1 MPENALLHHALAM
14 MARTGA
20 LDLQLLAEAGSV
32 DVSVFAQYGVL
43 GIFAFML
50 VVFAR
55 GAHQRERERADRMAE
70 ENKRL
75 NELILERVIPALSS
89 ATRAAEESG
98 ELLNALQRE
107 RELMHLAERKPT
119 RGGGG

>member
-1 MPENALLHHALAM
+1 MPELALHQAPTL
-14 MARTGA
+14 MAQAGA
-20 LDLQLLAEAGSV
+20 FDHVLAEAGSV

-50 VVFAR
+50 VIFAK
-55 GAHQRERERADRMAE
+55 GAHQRERDRADRMEA

-75 NELILERVIPALSS
+75 NELILDRVIPALSS
-89 ATRAAEESG
+89 ATRAAEESA

-107 RELMHLAERKPT
+107 RELIHLTERKTT